1 MTLRKL
7 IFWPHLLAGLLAG
20 LVILVMSVTGVL
32 LTYERQLIVWAD
44 SHFQSTSTER
54 YPQRADVAVVLQQLM
69 AAHPDVQPATVTFA
83 RDPKKPI
90 TIAAGQRTFFA
101 DAYTGAL
108 LGESTGTM
116 RKAMSDLRSW
126 HRWLAVDG
134 DGRTTA
140 RAVTG
145 WSNLLFAFIVLSG
158 MYLWLPKAWTWI
170 QFRVV
175 LLFNGKVRGKARD
188 FNWHNVIGIWSAVPL
203 FIVVVSAVPISFP
216 WANAAVYKA
225 MGEPVPAGRGG
236 GGGERGRGEG
246 PVRRSLGEG
255 GPRAAGREGDAGERR
270 RQGGPGREERAQGGA
285 GRERGTRA
293 EAEGGGR
300 RGGGADAPPDVER
313 LGRLLSLAEQQEPA
327 WRTIALR
334 LPANSAAP
342 VSFNIDRGDGGQPH
356 LRSTLTLVRAT
367 GAIDT
372 YETFAAQTPARRLR
386 SILRFAHTGEVLGIP
401 GQTIAGLV
409 TAGSVV
415 LVWTGIALSLRR
427 FRAWVARRSRRTAQQ
442 PLPADS
448 AA

>member
-1 MTLRKL
+1 M
-7 IFWPHLLAGLLAG
+7 PVEAVLARFSEAQAAPAAAVIVGADATDPVIVSAG
-20 LVILVMSVTGVL
+20 
-32 LTYERQLIVWAD
+32 
-44 SHFQSTSTER
+44 
-54 YPQRADVAVVLQQLM
+54 P
-69 AAHPDVQPATVTFA
+69 
-83 RDPKKPI
+83 
-90 TIAAGQRTFFA
+90 RTFYF
-101 DAYTGAL
+101 DAYSGRL
-108 LGESTGTM
+108 LGEGRQGT
-116 RKAMSDLRSW
+116 RQFMSDLRAW
-126 HRWLAVDG
+126 HRWLAYEG
-134 DGRTTA
+134 ESRLTA

-145 WSNLLFAFIVLSG
+145 WSNVAFLFIVVSG
-158 MYLWLPKAWTWI
+158 LYLWLPKAWTWI
-170 QFRVV
+170 QFRTV

-246 PVRRSLGEG
+246 PRT
-255 GPRAAGREGDAGERR
+255 AGREGNAGERR
-270 RQGGPGREERAQGGA
+270 REGGPGGEERAQGG
-285 GRERGTRA
+285 GRERGERA
-293 EAEGGGR
+293 EEGGGR
-300 RGGGADAPPDVER
+300 RGGRGPDAPLDVEG
-313 LGRLLSLAEQQEPA
+313 LGRLLALAEQQEPA

-367 GAIDT
+367 GAVDT

-386 SILRFAHTGEVLGIP
+386 SIMRFAHTGEVLGIP

-427 FRAWVARRSRRTAQQ
+427 FRAWIVRRSRRTAQQ
-442 PLPADS
+442 PLPAADS